1 MNHLHSVN
9 CLPILSKPDL
19 QCAYIQPAE
28 GPDHCPCS
36 STAGTRQAGPRTMDM
51 QFAKVKPG
59 DSLAL
64 SIVKENLFALCCG
77 SLIKNPHGSHFF
89 SNDIYIGNLSNTV
102 WRIFSAE
109 APPPFGTIFLHKK
122 FLWTVRQ
129 FVLRKISSTR
139 ATNGVLH

>member
-1 MNHLHSVN
+1 MN
-9 CLPILSKPDL
+9 CLPILSKPDWR
-19 QCAYIQPAE
+19 CAYIQPAE

-36 STAGTRQAGPRTMDM
+36 STAGTRQAGPGTMDM

-59 DSLAL
+59 DSLATEHCQRKSVCFVL
-64 SIVKENLFALCCG
+64 WKFD
-77 SLIKNPHGSHFF
+77 KKPTWFPFFF

>member
-89 SNDIYIGNLSNTV
+89 FQMIYILGTCQIL
-102 WRIFSAE
+102 FGE
-109 APPPFGTIFLHKK
+109 FFPPKPPPPFGTIFCIRNFYGQYANL
-122 FLWTVRQ
+122 
-129 FVLRKISSTR
+129 S
-139 ATNGVLH
+139 